1 MNSLVSLT
9 VPLILFLNLFSPSQT
24 APKSSHS
31 LCDIHTSIINCY
43 GRSINKGSLD
53 QLKDQLSTHYR
64 GMYFSELMLSATEVT
79 KIGAGLFADVE
90 FENVIISDN
99 QLLEEV
105 NETAFGVGIS
115 TNSSSTPTV
124 RSLTVIGN
132 PLLKGTAL
140 YRIAQRL
147 AEVPSFAFISH
158 QAENHKTGKPS
169 PLKKIQLRNNR
180 IKTVKSNAFHQL
192 DSIEEIDLSR
202 NKLKISLAHNSL
214 TSASFEVDF
223 IELNNSNNAQHLSLD
238 LSHNA
243 IEELKEAVF
252 KPILSRNELL
262 TLDLTGNK
270 VTCHNTAWLSKEENS
285 KLVHRIKGITC

>member
-1 MNSLVSLT
+1 MNSLASLT
-9 VPLILFLNLFSPSQT
+9 VPLIFFLLFSPNQ
-24 APKSSHS
+24 AVPKSSHS

-99 QLLEEV
+99 QLLETV

-147 AEVPSFAFISH
+147 A
-158 QAENHKTGKPS
+158 
-169 PLKKIQLRNNR
+169 
-180 IKTVKSNAFHQL
+180 VKEQVDF
-192 DSIEEIDLSR
+192 DS
-202 NKLKISLAHNSL
+202 NSL
-214 TSASFEVDF
+214 EVRGTDWYKK
-223 IELNNSNNAQHLSLD
+223 NCTHL
-238 LSHNA
+238 
-243 IEELKEAVF
+243 
-252 KPILSRNELL
+252 
-262 TLDLTGNK
+262 
-270 VTCHNTAWLSKEENS
+270 
-285 KLVHRIKGITC
+285 

>member
-1 MNSLVSLT
+1 MNRLTSLT
-9 VPLILFLNLFSPSQT
+9 VPLIFFLLLSPSQT

-31 LCDIHTSIINCY
+31 VCDIHTSIINCY

-64 GMYFSELMLSATEVT
+64 GMYFSELMLSATAVT
-79 KIGAGLFADVE
+79 EIGAGLFADVE

-99 QLLEEV
+99 QLLETV

-147 AEVPSFAFISH
+147 A
-158 QAENHKTGKPS
+158 
-169 PLKKIQLRNNR
+169 
-180 IKTVKSNAFHQL
+180 VKEQIDF
-192 DSIEEIDLSR
+192 DS
-202 NKLKISLAHNSL
+202 NSL
-214 TSASFEVDF
+214 EVRGTDWYKK
-223 IELNNSNNAQHLSLD
+223 NCTHL
-238 LSHNA
+238 
-243 IEELKEAVF
+243 
-252 KPILSRNELL
+252 
-262 TLDLTGNK
+262 
-270 VTCHNTAWLSKEENS
+270 
-285 KLVHRIKGITC
+285 